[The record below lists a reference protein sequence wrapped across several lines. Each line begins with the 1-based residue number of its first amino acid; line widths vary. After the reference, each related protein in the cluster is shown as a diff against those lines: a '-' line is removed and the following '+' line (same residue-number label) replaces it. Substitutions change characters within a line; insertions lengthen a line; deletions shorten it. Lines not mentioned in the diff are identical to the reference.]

1 MASDP
6 DDPEQ
11 TRFMVQAAKQGDRS
25 AFEDL
30 YSHLA
35 PTVFAWASMRIRP
48 SLRGQ
53 IDPGDVV
60 QEVFLRAL
68 RGLDGFDTQGP
79 SIRAWLFRIAKNVL
93 LEAARAGRKHGV
105 SKAGSDTRF
114 LQLNGVPDSIT
125 AISLRLARDENLSAF
140 QDAIQALPEE
150 ERDLVLHC
158 GMEGMPH
165 QEVAERL
172 GLNLETVTKRWQRLR
187 KKLIDRGLP
196 EILMANTG

>member
-1 MASDP
+1 M
-6 DDPEQ
+6 
-11 TRFMVQAAKQGDRS
+11 
-25 AFEDL
+25 
-30 YSHLA
+30 
-35 PTVFAWASMRIRP
+35 
-48 SLRGQ
+48 
-53 IDPGDVV
+53 
-60 QEVFLRAL
+60 
-68 RGLDGFDTQGP
+68 
-79 SIRAWLFRIAKNVL
+79 
-93 LEAARAGRKHGV
+93 